1 MTLVPKT
8 PSPTPAHCVFPP
20 PLHLAQQPTRNP
32 FLLRTSL
39 TRQTGIGLQ
48 SLQGGTAGECCA
60 MSPRRY
66 LEQPRARVLCSVLLL
81 RSRGHTPENATDY
94 NVHTAWPPPPN
105 GVGASTR
112 RMLGLSALGANMHAH
127 ACTRPLP
134 NSCTPE
140 LKPSQPRVLQSVLG
154 SNMPMPAAPTK
165 QRQHKHKAYARFVG
179 TRLEHMH
186 ACCPHHMALA
196 RAQGARGIYIA
207 EVYGGLWEVYIV
219 HYGVYIK
226 GPTVDLSL
234 FPDATKAYIEARMLP
249 RNTAPRVLSREGML
263 GKNKERLKKL
273 NNSGCCCGKFR
284 VVEMW
289 VTQAVL
295 L

>member
-20 PLHLAQQPTRNP
+20 PPHLAQQPTRNP

-66 LEQPRARVLCSVLLL
+66 LKQPQARVLCSVLLL
-81 RSRGHTPENATDY
+81 RSRGHTPELVRATTTSDPTNTAVKQTSSTFCSATDTVPQQLNGNIQPDNTIIAAICNHY

-154 SNMPMPAAPTK
+154 SNTCMPAAPTK
-165 QRQHKHKAYARFVG
+165 QRQRKHKAYARFVG
-179 TRLEHMH
+179 ARLEHMH

-196 RAQGARGIYIA
+196 RAQGARGISKF
-207 EVYGGLWEVYIV
+207 
-219 HYGVYIK
+219 H
-226 GPTVDLSL
+226 L
-234 FPDATKAYIEARMLP
+234 FYL
-249 RNTAPRVLSREGML
+249 
-263 GKNKERLKKL
+263 LKFPW
-273 NNSGCCCGKFR
+273 CID
-284 VVEMW
+284 
-289 VTQAVL
+289 
-295 L
+295 